1 MKMLERPFD
10 LSTGVAQGPADP
22 HPAHFQFEG
31 IVSAANCRLQM
42 PPILSLVSA
51 VVSGVLWLQAPRNCM
66 LLSQLPPLLI
76 FLPFF
81 LPIQH

>member
-10 LSTGVAQGPADP
+10 LSTGVAQGPAAP
-22 HPAHFQFEG
+22 CPAHFQFEV
-31 IVSAANCRLQM
+31 IMSTADYRMQM

-51 VVSGVLWLQAPRNCM
+51 VVSGVLWLQAPRDSK

-81 LPIQH
+81 LPIQD